1 MASKWGWYAII
12 YQLADGDI
20 LKMEHVARILVE
32 EAFTFLAYEKD
43 VSLSQKININA
54 DNQRRK

>member
-1 MASKWGWYAII
+1 MSQKWGWYAII

-20 LKMEHVARILVE
+20 LRMEGVTRILVE

-43 VSLSQKININA
+43 LNLSQKININA
-54 DNQRRK
+54 DNKRR